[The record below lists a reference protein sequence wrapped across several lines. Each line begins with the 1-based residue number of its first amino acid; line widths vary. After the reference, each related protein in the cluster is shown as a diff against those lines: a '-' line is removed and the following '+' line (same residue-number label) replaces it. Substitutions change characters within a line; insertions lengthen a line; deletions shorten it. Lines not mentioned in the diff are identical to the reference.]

1 VGYIQPLFGDYL
13 HYPDGFFL
21 GGPGSLR
28 GFNDRGVG
36 PRESGAR
43 KKDGSIGGQFL
54 WDGSVQA
61 SFPLGLP
68 EEYAIRGRVFSDFG
82 VLTGS
87 DTKNSDEK
95 IIDDSSIRAS
105 AGFGFTWV
113 SPFGPLAID
122 LAYPFLRKKQDEKEY
137 FSFSFGTNF

>member
-1 VGYIQPLFGDYL
+1 LFGDYL

-21 GGPGSLR
+21 GGAGSLR
-28 GFNDRGVG
+28 GFADRGVG
-36 PRESGAR
+36 PREVGAK

-82 VLTGS
+82 VLTGYQPK
-87 DTKNSDEK
+87 DNDEE
-95 IIDDSSIRAS
+95 IIDDGSIRAS
-105 AGFGFTWV
+105 AGFGLTWV
-113 SPFGPLAID
+113 SPFGPLAVD
-122 LAYPFLRKKQDEKEY
+122 LAYPVLRKSEDEKEY